1 MKNIICIGEL
11 SLNLV
16 LDANG
21 GTLGAYP
28 GGRIANA
35 AMMLGRE
42 NVPVIMAS
50 EAATDIP
57 GNIVIERLETAGVD
71 THCVD
76 RPTEGHTVL
85 NVIRLDND
93 AITRY
98 EDYAEEC
105 FDIIWPK
112 LEENDIVVYG
122 GFYAIDKRMRARMS
136 KFLNYAAERH
146 AIMVCLPGFLPQ
158 QEPRITRVMP
168 EILENLEMASLVV
181 TRNSDLSILFNSNSG
196 KDAYKNHVNFYCR
209 SMININ
215 TAGNSIEYFT
225 DREASAVGS
234 LNENCS
240 TLLWNAGALAGVLK
254 AIANSNYTHDSFE
267 TPSADMRESL
277 LNAATEG
284 GLAAI
289 AGISEP
295 WMLMK

>member
-21 GTLGAYP
+21 ATLGAHP

-35 AMMLGRE
+35 AMLLGHE
-42 NVPVIMAS
+42 KAHVIMAS

-57 GNIVIERLETAGVD
+57 GDIVVERLETAGVD
-71 THCVD
+71 TQCVD
-76 RPTEGHTVL
+76 RPTEGHTAL
-85 NVIRLDND
+85 NVIRLEKNNF
-93 AITRY
+93 TRY
-98 EDYAEEC
+98 EDYTEEC

-122 GFYAIDKRMRARMS
+122 GFYAIDKRMRSRMS

-196 KDAYKNHVNFYCR
+196 KDAYKSHVNFYCR
-209 SMININ
+209 SMINIDTTN
-215 TAGNSIEYFT
+215 NSIEYFT
-225 DREASAVGS
+225 DREESAIDG
-234 LNENCS
+234 LNDNSS
-240 TLLWNAGALAGVLK
+240 TLLWNAGALAGILK
-254 AIANSNYTHDSFE
+254 AIANSNYTPESFE

-277 LNAATEG
+277 LKAASEG
-284 GLAAI
+284 GNAAI
-289 AGISEP
+289 AGISES